1 MTEHEIDLL
10 LDAAAT
16 LEEQGLPIQSGA
28 VMDAVRRI
36 DKLEKVIAALVEP
49 VKMDQV
55 RLFAGEGRLAAGT
68 VLDGANAEL
77 RRRARGF
84 GYGY

>member
-1 MTEHEIDLL
+1 MTEHEADPL

-16 LEEQGLPIQSGA
+16 LEEQGLLVQSNA

-36 DKLEKVIAALVEP
+36 DKLEKIIAALVEP

-77 RRRARGF
+77 RRRAKGF
-84 GYGY
+84 GYGS